1 MDGTLESIFNLY
13 VFTTGRRLFALRQ
26 VRVIAKEQR
35 FTELVKHCDAAVEHD
50 LATRAME
57 RRWAGEPLATG
68 SNPAAQRI
76 DVLVDR
82 TLGAIRDHVVAQT
95 QGAAPDDP
103 IHKEVAAF
111 LKPLF
116 PVSVQAIT
124 SLPYVDELA
133 AVDDI
138 VALLQGQLAPAA
150 KEFGLGRLVNRL
162 ADLAVQYREA
172 LEAPPPSLID
182 WGRVRAARAEGQGLL
197 LEAVAIILGKHH
209 ARTREGTAARLAL
222 LAPILQQN
230 EAIGQYLRSRRA
242 IADVNPETGEDEP
255 AAPAAPASAAPAP
268 GAPTPGAPEQHP
280 IA

>member
-26 VRVIAKEQR
+26 VRAIAKVQR
-35 FTELVKHCDAAVEHD
+35 FTELVKHCDVAIEHD

-57 RRWAGEPLATG
+57 RRWAGEPAATG
-68 SNPAAQRI
+68 ANPAAQRI

-103 IHKEVAAF
+103 VHKEVAAF
-111 LKPLF
+111 LKPIF

-124 SLPYVDELA
+124 SLPYIDELA

-138 VALLQGQLAPAA
+138 AALLKGELAPAVR
-150 KEFGLGRLVNRL
+150 EFGLGRLVTRL

-209 ARTREGTAARLAL
+209 ERTREGTEARLAL
-222 LAPILQQN
+222 LAPILQQD

-255 AAPAAPASAAPAP
+255 AAPTSAPAATPPPAAA
-268 GAPTPGAPEQHP
+268 PGAPEQPP

>member
-1 MDGTLESIFNLY
+1 MDATLESLFNLY
-13 VFTTGRRLFALRQ
+13 VFTTGRRLFALQ
-26 VRVIAKEQR
+26 KVRALAKEQR

-50 LATRAME
+50 LATRALE
-57 RRWAGEPLATG
+57 RRWAGEPVASGT
-68 SNPAAQRI
+68 NPAAQRI

-103 IHKEVAAF
+103 IHKEVASF
-111 LKPLF
+111 LKPIF

-124 SLPYVDELA
+124 SLPYIDELA

-138 VALLQGQLAPAA
+138 VALLKGELAPAA
-150 KEFGLGRLVNRL
+150 KEFGLGRLVTRL

-230 EAIGQYLRSRRA
+230 EAIGHYLRSRRA

-255 AAPAAPASAAPAP
+255 AAPATPAAPQAP
-268 GAPTPGAPEQHP
+268 SEPEQPP
-280 IA
+280 ID

>member
-26 VRVIAKEQR
+26 VRAIAKEQR
-35 FTELVKHCDAAVEHD
+35 FTELVKHCDAAIEYD
-50 LATRAME
+50 LATRAIE
-57 RRWAGEPLATG
+57 RRWAGEPAATG
-68 SNPAAQRI
+68 ANPAAQRI

-103 IHKEVAAF
+103 VHKEVAAF
-111 LKPLF
+111 LKPIF

-124 SLPYVDELA
+124 SLPYIDELA

-138 VALLQGQLAPAA
+138 VALLKGELAPAV
-150 KEFGLGRLVNRL
+150 KEFGLGRLVTRL

-197 LEAVAIILGKHH
+197 LEAVAIILGQHH
-209 ARTREGTAARLAL
+209 ERSREGTEARLAL
-222 LAPILQQN
+222 LAPILQQD
-230 EAIGQYLRSRRA
+230 EAIGHYLRARRA

-255 AAPAAPASAAPAP
+255 AAPTPAPAATPSPAA
-268 GAPTPGAPEQHP
+268 GPGAPEQPP